1 MSAPFK
7 KLTVKKLPLPVESST
22 EDSRYWGKFKT
33 PTKINEVS
41 SVVSI
46 HFSPSKP
53 HDFAVTSSAY
63 VKIYSAQTFKVK
75 KIISRF
81 ENTAFSGNIRNDG
94 KLLVAGDGNGLI
106 QVFNL
111 GSRAILRTFRGH
123 KLPVHV
129 TKFFPNNNKQV
140 LSCSDD
146 KTVRV
151 WDIPEQGSISVLEG
165 HKTPTKINEVS
176 SVVSIHFSPSKP
188 HDFAVTSSAY
198 VKIYSAQTFKVKKI
212 ISRFENTAFS
222 GNIRNDGKLLVAGDG
237 NGLIQ
242 VFNLGSRAILRTFRG
257 HKLPVDVTKF
267 FPNNNKQVL
276 SCSDDKTVRVWD
288 IPEQGSISVLEG
300 HKDYIRSGLISHD
313 NPQLVLSGSY
323 DKTIKLWD
331 LRNNKCNMTIDHGA
345 PVEEVL
351 MFPGGGIVLS
361 AGGPTLN
368 VWDMFAGG
376 RLIRS
381 VSNHQK
387 TITTMCFDA
396 SFSRLLTGSLDHHV
410 KIYDVQNY
418 EVVHSFTYSKP
429 ILCIND
435 THLATGMT
443 SGLLS
448 VRHRKPDHDE
458 NVAKNNENKIRVGS
472 YQYFTRGYS
481 YNGSKEDF
489 VVESERYQNLAIYEQ
504 YLKKFEYTK
513 ALDAVFRTGTR
524 AILTISMLQELIY
537 RDGLRQALVNRDE
550 TTLEPILKFIMKW
563 INDPKY
569 TELLIDVGNLIFEIY
584 GQVICQSPKIQEL
597 LQSLKA
603 KVKKELEVQK
613 EIFKVIGSLEMLFAK
628 NSIVSST
635 TTTDNVTSE
644 ITNTATPT
652 PTTSQ

>member
-123 KLPVHV
+123 KLPVH
-129 TKFFPNNNKQV
+129 
-140 LSCSDD
+140 
-146 KTVRV
+146 
-151 WDIPEQGSISVLEG
+151 
-165 HKTPTKINEVS
+165 
-176 SVVSIHFSPSKP
+176 
-188 HDFAVTSSAY
+188 
-198 VKIYSAQTFKVKKI
+198 
-212 ISRFENTAFS
+212 
-222 GNIRNDGKLLVAGDG
+222 
-237 NGLIQ
+237 
-242 VFNLGSRAILRTFRG
+242 
-257 HKLPVDVTKF
+257 VTKF